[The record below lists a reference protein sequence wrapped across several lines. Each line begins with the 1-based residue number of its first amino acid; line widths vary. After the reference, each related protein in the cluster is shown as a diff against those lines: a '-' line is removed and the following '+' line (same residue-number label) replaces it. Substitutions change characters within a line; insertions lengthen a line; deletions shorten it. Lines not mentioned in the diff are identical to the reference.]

1 MRMDSNILY
10 RLISFDREDLRKAKE
25 KKLNVTKFCREELH
39 KLLLESEVY

>member
-1 MRMDSNILY
+1 MKMDNNRSY
-10 RLISFDREDLRKAKE
+10 RLINFDKEDLRKAKE